1 MKICVCNKLIYSNFK
16 SSFYNSWNCCT
27 IWHWLIAWLILIF
40 KRGEICAS
48 SISIKYHFL
57 LQYFLHYHR
66 LSLYSLEYKIKNICR
81 LYMYRTEQNGTKVSF
96 ISNIKPETDRY
107 EIIHVT
113 ITTNRHANELVK
125 NGTAHFNNDLVL
137 FQLKGM
143 HKKVYDYC

>member
-1 MKICVCNKLIYSNFK
+1 
-16 SSFYNSWNCCT
+16 
-27 IWHWLIAWLILIF
+27 
-40 KRGEICAS
+40 
-48 SISIKYHFL
+48 
-57 LQYFLHYHR
+57 
-66 LSLYSLEYKIKNICR
+66 
-81 LYMYRTEQNGTKVSF
+81 MYRTEQNGTKVSF

-143 HKKVYDYC
+143 HKKVYMTTVNMNNAGSIFRKLEYTVNKREK

>member
-1 MKICVCNKLIYSNFK
+1 
-16 SSFYNSWNCCT
+16 
-27 IWHWLIAWLILIF
+27 
-40 KRGEICAS
+40 
-48 SISIKYHFL
+48 
-57 LQYFLHYHR
+57 
-66 LSLYSLEYKIKNICR
+66 
-81 LYMYRTEQNGTKVSF
+81 MYRTEQNGTKVSF

-125 NGTAHFNNDLVL
+125 NGTTHFNNDLVL

>member
-1 MKICVCNKLIYSNFK
+1 
-16 SSFYNSWNCCT
+16 
-27 IWHWLIAWLILIF
+27 
-40 KRGEICAS
+40 
-48 SISIKYHFL
+48 
-57 LQYFLHYHR
+57 
-66 LSLYSLEYKIKNICR
+66 
-81 LYMYRTEQNGTKVSF
+81 MYRTEQNGTEVSF

-125 NGTAHFNNDLVL
+125 NGTTHFNNDLVL

>member
-1 MKICVCNKLIYSNFK
+1 MHHQSALSIIVLI
-16 SSFYNSWNCCT
+16 
-27 IWHWLIAWLILIF
+27 
-40 KRGEICAS
+40 
-48 SISIKYHFL
+48 
-57 LQYFLHYHR
+57 QYFLHYHR

-113 ITTNRHANELVK
+113 ITTKRHANELVK

-143 HKKVYDYC
+143 HEKVYDYC